1 MSLNIG
7 SALTGGFRRVA
18 NRNGAVLALAYVLL
32 GIVWQVAF
40 YSAFV
45 TWLQGTTVSATDVA
59 LPTVEVPIAIS
70 AIVAVVALLLLQVA
84 AIVSLRTFVGDHA
97 RSIPSEY
104 YTRNIGIV
112 LVNAV
117 VGSFVYGLLVFL
129 GSLLLIIPG
138 IIAYVAF
145 LFMLVYIAVEDENFI
160 AALRDSWT
168 LTRGNW
174 LPLFGLLLI
183 IFVGLSLIP
192 TILSVI
198 VSFIVGALAGPA
210 ISTLVAG
217 VITLPFSVFVLGFLA
232 EAFVQLRGDDTTS
245 EW

>member
-1 MSLNIG
+1 M
-7 SALTGGFRRVA
+7 
-18 NRNGAVLALAYVLL
+18 NRNGAVLALVYVLL
-32 GIVWQVAF
+32 GVIWQVAF

-45 TWLQGTTVSATDVA
+45 TWLQGTTVSTTDVA
-59 LPTVEVPIAIS
+59 LPTVDVPLAAS
-70 AIVAVVALLLLQVA
+70 AIVAVVGLLALQVA
-84 AIVSLRTFVGDHA
+84 AIVSLRTFVGGHT

-112 LVNAV
+112 LVNSV
-117 VGSFVYGLLVFL
+117 IGSFVYGLLVLL

-145 LFMLVYIAVEDENFI
+145 LFTLVYIAIEDENFI

-183 IFVGLSLIP
+183 IFVGLSLIS
-192 TILSVI
+192 TVLSVI
-198 VSFIVGALAGPA
+198 VSFVVSAAAGPA
-210 ISTLVAG
+210 TGTLVSG
-217 VITLPFSVFVLGFLA
+217 VITVPFSLLLLGILA
-232 EAFVQLRGDDTTS
+232 EAFVQLRGDDTRS
-245 EW
+245 EL